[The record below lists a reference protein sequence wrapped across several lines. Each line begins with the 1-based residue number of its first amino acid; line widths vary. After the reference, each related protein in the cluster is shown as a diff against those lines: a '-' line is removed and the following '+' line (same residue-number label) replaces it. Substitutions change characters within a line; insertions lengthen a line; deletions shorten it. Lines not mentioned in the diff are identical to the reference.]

1 MSVRSISEMTYWNA
15 MSHRQLG
22 EDAEADSIFLSIYEY
37 SIQLEQTEPKVDYFA
52 TSLPTMLL
60 LNEDLMQ
67 RNRIK
72 AQFLQAQ
79 ALAGLGQ
86 AAEAETLVRKILDIN
101 MNHTGAM
108 DHLDQIPTSKEQ
120 IKSA

>member
-1 MSVRSISEMTYWNA
+1 

-52 TSLPTMLL
+52 TSLPTMSL

-67 RNRIK
+67 RNRIE